1 MAILEPGSKA
11 SSSSGV
17 DGPQNTSTTV
27 TGEKAS
33 TEEHVGN
40 HTRRY
45 RAVYNG
51 FFGFFRSYNFP
62 LWVIFGGGMLGF
74 SLSRLQHYDYDGTFK
89 NDFALVVGQWYYFQ
103 SGRERIG
110 MIIHLG
116 AILPAGI
123 LVVLQFVPKIREKLL
138 IFHRINGYLVILLG
152 LLSSLATLAVIP
164 HKQGGGA
171 RISTQTAEAF
181 LVIITTVSV
190 FLAWWNIR
198 RKRVDQHRA
207 WMLRTWF
214 YMGTIITSRITE
226 FIASPIIIRIG
237 GWYGVWT
244 CNEIDFLYSQLGMPF
259 PGSEYPTC
267 VMPDGSIIRDLYV
280 AVKAV
285 HSLERPEQFGTSHTQ
300 PFGAMLWLSI
310 VVHIIGVE
318 FYLSMTSKETERLR
332 QVSHRKRVEAGLE

>member
-1 MAILEPGSKA
+1 
-11 SSSSGV
+11 
-17 DGPQNTSTTV
+17 
-27 TGEKAS
+27 
-33 TEEHVGN
+33 
-40 HTRRY
+40 
-45 RAVYNG
+45 
-51 FFGFFRSYNFP
+51 
-62 LWVIFGGGMLGF
+62 MLGF

-181 LVIITTVSV
+181 LVIITAVSV
-190 FLAWWNIR
+190 VLAWWNIR

-226 FIASPIIIRIG
+226 FIASPIITRIG
-237 GWYGVWT
+237 G
-244 CNEIDFLYSQLGMPF
+244 CQLGMPF

-267 VMPDGSIIRDLYV
+267 VMPDGSINCDFYV

>member
-1 MAILEPGSKA
+1 
-11 SSSSGV
+11 
-17 DGPQNTSTTV
+17 
-27 TGEKAS
+27 
-33 TEEHVGN
+33 
-40 HTRRY
+40 
-45 RAVYNG
+45 
-51 FFGFFRSYNFP
+51 
-62 LWVIFGGGMLGF
+62 MLGF

-190 FLAWWNIR
+190 VLAWWNIR

-226 FIASPIIIRIG
+226 FIASPIITRIG

-244 CNEIDFLYSQLGMPF
+244 CDEIDFLYSQMGMPF
-259 PGSEYPTC
+259 PSSEYPTC
-267 VMPDGSIIRDLYV
+267 VSPDGSINRDLYV

-285 HSLERPEQFGTSHTQ
+285 HSLEHPEQFGTSHTQ
-300 PFGAMLWLSI
+300 PFGAMVSESRER
-310 VVHIIGVE
+310 IIGSLTDCGIALALYRSPYHWGRVLSVHDSEGDRKTAASQPPEARRSRSGMIQLLTPGCIAVE
-318 FYLSMTSKETERLR
+318 STLENFLKRLVILSGKNHTAPEDVAWCAVYRD
-332 QVSHRKRVEAGLE
+332 RVF